1 MARPTG
7 SLAGAIMLPQ
17 QPKRR
22 SAGRGED
29 AEDREDM
36 EDARDREDAEDG
48 VS

>member
-29 AEDREDM
+29 AEDM